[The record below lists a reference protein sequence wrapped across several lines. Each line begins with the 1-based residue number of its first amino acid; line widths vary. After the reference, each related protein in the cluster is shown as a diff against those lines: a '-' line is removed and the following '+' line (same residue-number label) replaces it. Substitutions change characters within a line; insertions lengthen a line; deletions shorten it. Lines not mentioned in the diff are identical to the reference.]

1 MGYLEFGFEGTCPW
15 VDEDGMEEWPR
26 PDAHRYAGRDVG
38 SIPWHHL
45 RDVSRP
51 STKQGVV
58 SIKRDERHDSGP
70 PTRMATH
77 PPHVEEW
84 DTCLGRRVELRRN
97 EQVDRGTVLYIG
109 TVDGKNGIWAGVEWD
124 RPGRGKHN
132 GTYHGHTYFRCRK
145 PGKYGSFLRPD
156 VLDFGVTL
164 MQAIRNK
171 YVEMETEQTHEMY
184 VHTVS
189 EKKVHV
195 QLVGENQVKQLQSNT
210 AELQRVYLHGKR
222 VNSVDQDRL
231 VAESVPNVKELDLSS
246 NLINDWETIDQLA
259 NELKHLTLLDL
270 SNNMLPQNCAC
281 LSAEHFQNLHVL
293 VLNNCE
299 MEWNT
304 VYEAA
309 QCMPN
314 LQELHLCEN
323 ELQDVE
329 FLPEIDH
336 IFGNLRRLNLD
347 DNMIDDWS
355 KLDWLKCLPNLEA
368 LQVSGN
374 QFSEVR
380 YTSGFKVLKTLMIAG
395 NGITEWKVIDELN
408 MFPELEELRI
418 TKNSISSEDNRYEV
432 ISRISKL
439 KVLNGSCISE
449 RERKDSEIKY
459 LRMLLEKQTSVS
471 YDTLLKDHPRF
482 EELKAIHKL
491 EHQSNTAAALRNES
505 LKQSLYQ
512 TTIYCECSRSVCD
525 KVKKK
530 LPGTTTV
537 AKLKMMCERLFKVP
551 QPEQQL
557 QLKDSG
563 SPLYHLVEE
572 DRTLSML
579 TTDFEIEIF
588 VCEVSRSSILD
599 EQAATQHARE
609 LLESRQL
616 QHVAEEMAEA
626 EKDRRES
633 HKLAIRGQITSQK

>member
-1 MGYLEFGFEGTCPW
+1 MERKETTTRGGAITTHQRDTRASSTHQPHM
-15 VDEDGMEEWPR
+15 DG
-26 PDAHRYAGRDVG
+26 
-38 SIPWHHL
+38 
-45 RDVSRP
+45 
-51 STKQGVV
+51 
-58 SIKRDERHDSGP
+58 
-70 PTRMATH
+70 
-77 PPHVEEW
+77 W
-84 DTCLGRRVELRRN
+84 DTCLGRRAQVRRG
-97 EQVDRGTVLYIG
+97 EEVDRGTVLYIG
-109 TVDGKNGIWAGVEWD
+109 PVDGKKGIWAGVEWD
-124 RPGRGKHN
+124 RPCRGKHN

-145 PGKYGSFLRPD
+145 PGKYGSFLRPEA
-156 VLDFGVTL
+156 LDFGVTL
-164 MQAIRNK
+164 LQAIRNK
-171 YVEMETEQTHEMY
+171 YVEMETERTQEMY

-222 VNSVDQDRL
+222 VSSVDQDRE

-246 NLINDWETIDQLA
+246 NLINDWETVDQLA
-259 NELKHLTLLDL
+259 DELRHLTLLDL

-281 LSAEHFQNLHVL
+281 LSGEHFQNLSVV
-293 VLNNCE
+293 VLNKCE
-299 MEWNT
+299 IEWNT

-309 QCMPN
+309 HCMPN

-323 ELQDVE
+323 ELQDTE
-329 FLPEIDH
+329 FLPNIDH
-336 IFGNLRRLNLD
+336 VFSNLRRLNLD

-374 QFSEVR
+374 KLSEIR
-380 YTSGFKVLKTLMIAG
+380 YTGGFMVLKSLMLAR
-395 NGITEWKVIDELN
+395 NEITEWNVIDELN
-408 MFPELEELRI
+408 MFPQLEELRI
-418 TKNSISSEDNRYEV
+418 TNNPISTEDNRFEMV
-432 ISRISKL
+432 SRISKL

-459 LRMLLEKQTSVS
+459 LRMLLERQSSVS
-471 YDTLLKDHPRF
+471 NDALLKDHPRF
-482 EELKAIHKL
+482 EELKTVHKI
-491 EHQSNTAAALRNES
+491 EHQLNTTATLRNES

-525 KVKKK
+525 KVKKN

-563 SPLYHLVEE
+563 SSLYCLAEE

-579 TTDFEIEIF
+579 TTEFEIEIF
-588 VCEVSRSSILD
+588 VCEVNRLSMLD
-599 EQAATQHARE
+599 EQAATQRARE

-616 QHVAEEMAEA
+616 EQVAEEMAEA
-626 EKDRRES
+626 QKERRES
-633 HKLAIRGQITSQK
+633 HRLAIRGQPTSQK